1 MTRLNT
7 DVADDALIRMVG
19 SSRLVRALAWP
30 GHVFFSAW
38 PESLAAAA
46 TSWWLSILLA
56 VRVRL
61 VAIGGTVA
69 VVTHIALTGFR
80 APQPT
85 ASARAAWIS
94 VLLGLIAIAASAR
107 TVAAA
112 WNDWRLRRTSP
123 HQGETA

>member
-1 MTRLNT
+1 MNRLDA
-7 DVADDALIRMVG
+7 DVADDGLIRMGG

-30 GHVFFSAW
+30 GRVFVSAW
-38 PESLAAAA
+38 PESSAAAA
-46 TSWWLSILLA
+46 TSWWLSIPLA

-61 VAIGGTVA
+61 MAIAGIVA

-85 ASARAAWIS
+85 ASARAAWLA

-123 HQGETA
+123 PRGGTA